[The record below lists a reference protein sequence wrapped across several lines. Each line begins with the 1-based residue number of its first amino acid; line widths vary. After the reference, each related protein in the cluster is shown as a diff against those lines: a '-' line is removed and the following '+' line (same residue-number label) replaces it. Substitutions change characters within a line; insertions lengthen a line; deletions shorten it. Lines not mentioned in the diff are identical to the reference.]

1 VKGSGRAGRVEGSGR
16 EWREQG
22 SGREWH
28 EKGSGRRRGKP
39 LRPRDFIEDRDGWIY
54 AVSAY
59 DNAERAG
66 CILRYIPDPR
76 GDRVNPG
83 GVCYRKVGFEESFN
97 LIRDEKPSYLGEILR
112 IPLGDIARVH
122 KPEEALALCIARDS
136 RVGVLADLFSLPAGS
151 LGCTGSR
158 VCGLE
163 SPSSDI
169 DLVVYGR
176 SFFTAR
182 EILKRAI
189 EEGEVTDLSP
199 EMWKVVYEK
208 RDPEIPFGIFL
219 LHEMRKYNR
228 GEIRGTYFDL
238 LYTRSYDDLDA
249 SPSPQGVKVGRKTL
263 EARVTDAS
271 FSFDIPASYEID
283 HDEVSRI
290 ICFTHTYSGQALPG
304 EVVEACGVL
313 EEHGGELWL
322 VVGTTRTARG
332 EYIISKT
339 LIEEQGLSAPPR
351 SR

>member
-1 VKGSGRAGRVEGSGR
+1 VKRSRWAGRV
-16 EWREQG
+16 
-22 SGREWH
+22 
-28 EKGSGRRRGKP
+28 KGPGQPGRRKP

-59 DNAERAG
+59 DNAEKAG

-76 GDRVNPG
+76 GDRVNPE
-83 GVCYRKVGFEESFN
+83 GVRYRKVDFEESFG
-97 LIRDEKPSYLGEILR
+97 LIRDEKPTYLGEILR
-112 IPLGDIARVH
+112 VPLEDITRVH
-122 KPEEALALCIARDS
+122 KPEENLGFCRERDS
-136 RVGVLADLFSLPAGS
+136 RVCALADLFSLPAGA

-176 SFFTAR
+176 TFFAAR
-182 EILKRAI
+182 ELLKRLI
-189 EEGEVTDLSP
+189 GEGRVTDLSP
-199 EMWKVVYEK
+199 EMWRAVYEK
-208 RDPEIPFGIFL
+208 RDPEIPFELFL
-219 LHEMRKYNR
+219 LHEMRKFNR
-228 GEIRGTYFDL
+228 GEIEGTYFDL
-238 LYTRSYDDLDA
+238 LYTRAYDDLEA
-249 SPSPQGVKVGRKTL
+249 PPPPRGEKVGRTTL
-263 EARVTDAS
+263 EATVTDAS
-271 FSFDIPASYEID
+271 FSFDNPASYAID
-283 HDEVSRI
+283 HDKVSRI

-339 LIEEQGLSAPPR
+339 LLEEQG
-351 SR
+351 